1 MSQNTTLHA
10 LYFKFLTEIRE
21 FYEKLEKKTR
31 ILTPETPR
39 KPQFCAKSVT
49 KLTIDPKIVFV

>member
-21 FYEKLEKKTR
+21 FYEKPEKKTE
-31 ILTPETPR
+31 ILTPKPLR
-39 KPQFCAKSVT
+39 KPQISCKIVT
-49 KLTIDPKIVFV
+49 KLDADPEIVFV